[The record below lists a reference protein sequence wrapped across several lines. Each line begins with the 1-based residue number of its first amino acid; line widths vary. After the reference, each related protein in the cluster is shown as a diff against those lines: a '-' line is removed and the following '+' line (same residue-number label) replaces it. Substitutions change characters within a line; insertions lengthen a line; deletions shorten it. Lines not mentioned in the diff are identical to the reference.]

1 MEEECDDAAIRA
13 ANNVV
18 LSGQTGNLEGRGAGS
33 RSTVANQGETARAS
47 QGNNRADA
55 PPTGGEGGSMDY
67 LCELVPM
74 ASTHS

>member
-1 MEEECDDAAIRA
+1 MIRA

-47 QGNNRADA
+47 KGDNRADA
-55 PPTGGEGGSMDY
+55 RTQRAVEEARWNTLPVRTGPDG
-67 LCELVPM
+67 LH
-74 ASTHS
+74 THS